1 MTTHT
6 SEKRE
11 SEGEWRRERKS
22 ERGRERERKSQR
34 EGGRERDGERD
45 RGMERGREREKRGR
59 KERGREGD
67 KALFV
72 CGWNSVCMPA
82 CLSLPAWRRHVP
94 KIFTKCTYSLI
105 QIFKRLLEDI
115 TSRTASHRRQT
126 PRPAAAN
133 LLEDQTAHLATH
145 SKLSHVS
152 DVIAVTRSV
161 NLSSIPAAP
170 RCERKQST

>member
-72 CGWNSVCMPA
+72 CGWKSVCMPA

-94 KIFTKCTYSLI
+94 KIFPKCTYSLM

-115 TSRTASHRRQT
+115 T
-126 PRPAAAN
+126 
-133 LLEDQTAHLATH
+133 
-145 SKLSHVS
+145 
-152 DVIAVTRSV
+152 
-161 NLSSIPAAP
+161 
-170 RCERKQST
+170 